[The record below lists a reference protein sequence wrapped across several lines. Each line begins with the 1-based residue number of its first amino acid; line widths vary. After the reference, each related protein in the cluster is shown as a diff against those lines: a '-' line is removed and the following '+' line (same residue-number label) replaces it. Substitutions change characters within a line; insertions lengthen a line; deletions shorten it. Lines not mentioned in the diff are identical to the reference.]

1 VSDPTLTPAWRT
13 LTLAGASIGPI
24 RELIHQDR
32 SEFRN
37 NLGEIE
43 VDFTRQRIDSSVW
56 NTLKELVVER
66 KVANRRDEMCTGA
79 HINQTEDRAVLHS
92 ALRLPRNSQLVV
104 DGVDIVEAV
113 HSVLDRMSV
122 LAERVRNGDWRG
134 FTGKRIESVVN
145 IGIGGSDLGPA
156 MAHEALRAF
165 TQPNIA
171 FFFVSNV
178 DPADLVETLRRCDP
192 ETTLFIIASKTFTT
206 AETMSNAQQARDWV
220 RNAVT
225 AQDPDSVVSQHFVAL
240 STNEGE
246 VSNFGI
252 DAANMFEFWDWVG
265 GRYSMESA
273 IGLSTMI
280 AIGPRQFGEL
290 LNGFRHADVNF
301 QNEPWETN
309 IAMQMGALA
318 VWNRDFLGIHTTAV
332 LPYAQYLE
340 RFPAYLQQLTM
351 ESNGKSV
358 RSDGESVSYDTG
370 AIYWGESGTNGQHSF
385 YQLLHQGTNTVSC
398 DIIVVARA
406 RHDLGDQQNML
417 VANALAQASVLSL
430 GMNADE
436 VAESGIPA
444 ELVPHKVMPGNRPVT
459 VIMCPELNPFVL
471 GMLVALY
478 ENCVFVQGAI
488 WGINSFDQWGVE
500 LGKQVATGI
509 SEALELPSLAANFDP
524 STAASIS
531 RYLNLRDQG

>member
-1 VSDPTLTPAWRT
+1 MSDPTLTPAWRT

-240 STNEGE
+240 STNKRE

-385 YQLLHQGTNTVSC
+385 YQLLHQGTTTVSC

-524 STAASIS
+524 STAVSIS

>member
-1 VSDPTLTPAWRT
+1 MSDPTLTPAWRT

-24 RELIHQDR
+24 REVIHQDR

-252 DAANMFEFWDWVG
+252 DAANLFEFWDWVG

-524 STAASIS
+524 STAVSIS